1 MSEQEAHA
9 GKLKLVFTGTK
20 EQIEEF
26 CKSKIKCSFGF
37 LDDDYD
43 SYTEMFEDEYYRK
56 FVIINNSIYE
66 IIEDTCLDY
75 NEIFESSLNEDGTIN
90 YICSYYNGGCS
101 FSEALEECLN
111 NLKE

>member
-1 MSEQEAHA
+1 MSEQETHV
-9 GKLKLVFTGTK
+9 GKLKLIFTGTE

-26 CKSKIKCSFGF
+26 CKSKIKGSFGF

-43 SYTEMFEDEYYRK
+43 TYIEMFYDVFYKE

-66 IIEDTCLDY
+66 IIEDTYLDY
-75 NEIFESSLNEDGTIN
+75 NEIFEASLNEDGTIS
-90 YICSYYNGGCS
+90 YVCSYYNGGCC